1 MCERE
6 CVSASAKRARSA
18 SVRVL
23 ANEKQR
29 EAKQMARQEGGASE
43 KRVSACASGECMC
56 KRRVYGGGEGKKL
69 GEEDVVVFVG
79 AVVGLFF
86 LNCGGVVC
94 GAVGRGRG

>member
-1 MCERE
+1 
-6 CVSASAKRARSA
+6 
-18 SVRVL
+18 
-23 ANEKQR
+23 
-29 EAKQMARQEGGASE
+29 MARQEGGASE
-43 KRVSACASGECMC
+43 KRVSACASGECMG
-56 KRRVYGGGEGKKL
+56 RGVGGGEGKKL